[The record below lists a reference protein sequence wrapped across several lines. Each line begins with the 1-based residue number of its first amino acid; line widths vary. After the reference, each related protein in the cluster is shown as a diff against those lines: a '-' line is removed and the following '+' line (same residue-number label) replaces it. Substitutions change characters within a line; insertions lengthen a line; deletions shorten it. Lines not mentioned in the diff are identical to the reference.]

1 MHPKILENFMILREN
16 MDHWNDGTCEE
27 AISRVDIDWKTVLGE
42 AVLTAAEV
50 TEEEEEEV
58 EAVFAL

>member
-16 MDHWNDGTCEE
+16 RDFWNEGTCEE

-42 AVLTAAEV
+42 AILAAAEV
-50 TEEEEEEV
+50 TEEEEEEAY
-58 EAVFAL
+58 AVFA